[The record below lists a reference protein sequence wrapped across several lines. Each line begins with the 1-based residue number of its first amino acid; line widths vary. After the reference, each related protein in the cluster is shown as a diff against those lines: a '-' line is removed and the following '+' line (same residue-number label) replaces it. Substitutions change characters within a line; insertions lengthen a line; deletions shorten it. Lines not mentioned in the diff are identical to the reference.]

1 MPEAFSSEA
10 AQPRPMLGQATWM
23 SKSRRRVVRQ
33 HLALAAEANYHSVAL
48 FGAVWTLHHPKMQQ
62 AKLSANKSKGQTVA
76 TSRRSER
83 RAQRQKD
90 YISSVQAAVR
100 FRLARFFKRWRQPN
114 QQSPPLLLP
123 PSMSSLAPPPPSQ
136 PMTKQVT
143 EAQASSQQQV
153 EQMDAGGR
161 LKSGRSAPSAG
172 DSPATPHAKRA
183 LRLPSGPPPPSLP
196 PSPPSPNGG
205 QQPPGPSGPNQTGEG
220 VRRAG
225 SPAAADVR
233 AGSSRRLDFS
243 GTARSC
249 GACGETRGLSTIE
262 GGIICEDCKA
272 LCNSESEPES
282 NSGEESCVSACSDS
296 EDDGEPGSRAEPER
310 PNDKGYLKCEACD
323 HWLPWLWDKKN
334 SLCARCSG
342 NRELRA
348 WFDRELA

>member
-1 MPEAFSSEA
+1 MREVALSEA
-10 AQPRPMLGQATWM
+10 IAPAASRGHGAWM
-23 SKSRRRVVRQ
+23 SRADRRAVRQ
-33 HLALAAEANYHSVAL
+33 RVALATELNLHSVTL
-48 FGAVWTLHHPKMQQ
+48 LGSVWTLHHPIERHQP
-62 AKLSANKSKGQTVA
+62 KLRSANKSTGTGAA
-76 TSRRSER
+76 TSRRCEKSAKR
-83 RAQRQKD
+83 LKDYQAAQRFK
-90 YISSVQAAVR
+90 
-100 FRLARFFKRWRQPN
+100 LARVFRRWAQLK
-114 QQSPPLLLP
+114 QLQTPLLL
-123 PSMSSLAPPPPSQ
+123 SSSQSTLAPPPQSSPSVATQDLAMQQ
-136 PMTKQVT
+136 PM
-143 EAQASSQQQV
+143 QQQE

-161 LKSGRSAPSAG
+161 TKRAPPAPLSG
-172 DSPATPHAKRA
+172 DSPSTPRAKRV
-183 LRLPSGPPPPSLP
+183 LLPDGPPPPSLP

-205 QQPPGPSGPNQTGEG
+205 QQPPGPSGRNQTGEG

-225 SPAAADVR
+225 SPTATDAR
-233 AGSSRRLDFS
+233 AGSSRRLDFP
-243 GTARSC
+243 GPRGAC

-262 GGIICEDCKA
+262 GGLICQDCKA